1 MPTYFLLLTMTP
13 EGREASLQDP
23 ERLLRIEAETE
34 VPGVEC
40 MGLYGVL
47 GEYDFISM
55 IEARDNEV
63 VARFSL
69 EFGVR
74 AGAHVTTLPAIPI
87 GRFERREP
95 TGLDEGGTDVAL
107 PFPESMLSGEQGDG
121 PRGPSLA
128 LTRAA
133 SSG

>member
-13 EGREASLQDP
+13 EGREASLDDP
-23 ERLLRIEAETE
+23 QRLLRIEAETE

-47 GEYDFISM
+47 GQYDFISM
-55 IEARDNEV
+55 IEADDNEA

-74 AGAHVTTLPAIPI
+74 AGAHVETLPAVPI
-87 GRFERREP
+87 SRFERREP
-95 TGLDEGGTDVAL
+95 RHLGVGDADVAIPL
-107 PFPESMLSGEQGDG
+107 PSASARGQ
-121 PRGPSLA
+121 PRGSDPD
-128 LTRAA
+128 AA
-133 SSG
+133 PA